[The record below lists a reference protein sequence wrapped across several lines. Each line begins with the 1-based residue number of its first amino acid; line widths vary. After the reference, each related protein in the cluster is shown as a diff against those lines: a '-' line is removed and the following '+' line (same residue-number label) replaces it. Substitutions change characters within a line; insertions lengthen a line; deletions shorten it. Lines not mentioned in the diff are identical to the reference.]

1 MTTTTIMM
9 LVLVLVLIIT
19 TGIVATATHD
29 DQCPQGDAPINS
41 CCCLGFNNTTSFN
54 KRRPGVYTISN
65 FCGNKCHYI
74 QAYCDTITSD
84 GGWLVIQRRQNGAE
98 DFNRSWYEYE
108 DGFGDL
114 NDEFW
119 YGLKAL
125 HCLTGDGGW
134 EMLMDIKLTNGSRI
148 LYHYKKFIV
157 GSPETNYKLNIGSFQ
172 GSSFD
177 PMVYHNGMLFTTK
190 DRDHDM
196 WSKNCATNA
205 YGPTTPAGGWWHRS
219 CYYVSPNVFYNFTR
233 GVVVDTD
240 WQPMPFVEI
249 KIRPLNCLV

>member
-1 MTTTTIMM
+1 M
-9 LVLVLVLIIT
+9 LGLLLATIT
-19 TGIVATATHD
+19 TGIVAVATTD

-84 GGWLVIQRRQNGAE
+84 GGWLVVQRRKDGTE
-98 DFNRSWYEYE
+98 KFNRLWWEYE

-114 NDEFW
+114 NNEFW

-125 HCLTGDGGW
+125 HCLTGNGDW
-134 EMLMDIKLTNGSRI
+134 EMLMDITLINGIRI
-148 LYHYKKFIV
+148 FYHYKKFIV
-157 GSPETNYKLNIGSFQ
+157 GSPETKYKLTIDSFQ

-190 DRDHDM
+190 DQDHDL
-196 WSKNCATNA
+196 WNKNCAAKAN
-205 YGPTTPAGGWWHRS
+205 GPTTPAGGWWHRS
-219 CYYVSPNVFYNFTR
+219 CYHINPNVFYNFTK
-233 GVVVDTD
+233 GVYLDKE
-240 WQPMPFVEI
+240 WQPMQFVEI
-249 KIRPLNCLV
+249 KIRPLKCLI